1 MKGKAILRSLLLAY
15 GVTGLFLLIL
25 AFLLFQFEF
34 GGGTAAVG
42 IIIIYVVSCLV
53 GGFMAGKII
62 RDVYKRQPERSPTL
76 EVSRSSRPRPRIFRS
91 SWYSSRSWRVMPGRR
106 RRDFPRRLARAR
118 FSSIPIVA
126 AVPVIGS
133 WNTRPRYAAL
143 LYSESFR
150 CV

>member
-53 GGFMAGKII
+53 GGFMAGKDHTERPIYMGDRYRAFLLCSAASGI
-62 RDVYKRQPERSPTL
+62 FSGTGEMGYDLCPCVDYFFHVSWWRSHWWDAVVKAYKKML
-76 EVSRSSRPRPRIFRS
+76 
-91 SWYSSRSWRVMPGRR
+91 
-106 RRDFPRRLARAR
+106 
-118 FSSIPIVA
+118 
-126 AVPVIGS
+126 
-133 WNTRPRYAAL
+133 
-143 LYSESFR
+143 
-150 CV
+150 

>member
-15 GVTGLFLLIL
+15 GVTGLFLLTL

-62 RDVYKRQPERSPTL
+62 RKDRYIWGIVTGLSYYVLLLLVSFLAPGEMGYDLCPCVDYFFHVSWWRSHWWDAVVKAYKKML
-76 EVSRSSRPRPRIFRS
+76 
-91 SWYSSRSWRVMPGRR
+91 
-106 RRDFPRRLARAR
+106 
-118 FSSIPIVA
+118 
-126 AVPVIGS
+126 
-133 WNTRPRYAAL
+133 
-143 LYSESFR
+143 
-150 CV
+150 

>member
-53 GGFMAGKII
+53 
-62 RDVYKRQPERSPTL
+62 
-76 EVSRSSRPRPRIFRS
+76 
-91 SWYSSRSWRVMPGRR
+91 
-106 RRDFPRRLARAR
+106 
-118 FSSIPIVA
+118 
-126 AVPVIGS
+126 
-133 WNTRPRYAAL
+133 
-143 LYSESFR
+143 
-150 CV
+150 

>member
-62 RDVYKRQPERSPTL
+62 RKDRY
-76 EVSRSSRPRPRIFRS
+76 I
-91 SWYSSRSWRVMPGRR
+91 WG
-106 RRDFPRRLARAR
+106 
-118 FSSIPIVA
+118 IVTGA
-126 AVPVIGS
+126 FLLCS
-133 WNTRPRYAAL
+133 AL
-143 LYSESFR
+143 LDLFWHR
-150 CV
+150 GNGI

>member
-53 GGFMAGKII
+53 GGFMAGTGEMGYDLCPCVDYFFHVSWWRSHWWDAVVKA
-62 RDVYKRQPERSPTL
+62 YKKML
-76 EVSRSSRPRPRIFRS
+76 
-91 SWYSSRSWRVMPGRR
+91 
-106 RRDFPRRLARAR
+106 
-118 FSSIPIVA
+118 
-126 AVPVIGS
+126 
-133 WNTRPRYAAL
+133 
-143 LYSESFR
+143 
-150 CV
+150 

>member
-42 IIIIYVVSCLV
+42 IIIIYVVSCLA

-62 RDVYKRQPERSPTL
+62 RKDRYILGDRYRAFLLCSAA
-76 EVSRSSRPRPRIFRS
+76 SGIFS
-91 SWYSSRSWRVMPGRR
+91 GTGEMGYDLCHALTTFFMCLGGG
-106 RRDFPRRLARAR
+106 A
-118 FSSIPIVA
+118 
-126 AVPVIGS
+126 IGGMLS
-133 WNTRPRYAAL
+133 
-143 LYSESFR
+143 
-150 CV
+150 

>member
-42 IIIIYVVSCLV
+42 IIIIYVVSCLA

-62 RDVYKRQPERSPTL
+62 RKDRYLGDRYRAFLLCSAASGIFSGTGEMGYDLCPCVDYFFYVSWWRSHWWDAVVKAYKKML
-76 EVSRSSRPRPRIFRS
+76 
-91 SWYSSRSWRVMPGRR
+91 
-106 RRDFPRRLARAR
+106 
-118 FSSIPIVA
+118 
-126 AVPVIGS
+126 
-133 WNTRPRYAAL
+133 
-143 LYSESFR
+143 
-150 CV
+150 

>member
-53 GGFMAGKII
+53 RGLW
-62 RDVYKRQPERSPTL
+62 RERSYGKTVYMGDRYRAFLLCSAASGIFSGTGEMGYDLCPCVDYFFH
-76 EVSRSSRPRPRIFRS
+76 VSWWRSH
-91 SWYSSRSWRVMPGRR
+91 WW
-106 RRDFPRRLARAR
+106 D
-118 FSSIPIVA
+118 
-126 AVPVIGS
+126 AVVKA
-133 WNTRPRYAAL
+133 YKKML
-143 LYSESFR
+143 
-150 CV
+150 

>member
-53 GGFMAGKII
+53 GGLW
-62 RDVYKRQPERSPTL
+62 RERSYGKTDIYGGSLPGF
-76 EVSRSSRPRPRIFRS
+76 PIMFCCF
-91 SWYSSRSWRVMPGRR
+91 WYLFWHRGNG
-106 RRDFPRRLARAR
+106 
-118 FSSIPIVA
+118 I
-126 AVPVIGS
+126 
-133 WNTRPRYAAL
+133 
-143 LYSESFR
+143 
-150 CV
+150 

>member
-62 RDVYKRQPERSPTL
+62 RKDRYIWGIVTGTGEMGYDLCPCVDYFFYVSWWRSHWWDAVVKAYKKML
-76 EVSRSSRPRPRIFRS
+76 
-91 SWYSSRSWRVMPGRR
+91 
-106 RRDFPRRLARAR
+106 
-118 FSSIPIVA
+118 
-126 AVPVIGS
+126 
-133 WNTRPRYAAL
+133 
-143 LYSESFR
+143 
-150 CV
+150 

>member
-62 RDVYKRQPERSPTL
+62 RKDRYIWGDRYRAFLLCSAA
-76 EVSRSSRPRPRIFRS
+76 SGIFS
-91 SWYSSRSWRVMPGRR
+91 GTGEMGYDLCPCVDYFFMCLGGG
-106 RRDFPRRLARAR
+106 A
-118 FSSIPIVA
+118 
-126 AVPVIGS
+126 IGGMLS
-133 WNTRPRYAAL
+133 
-143 LYSESFR
+143 
-150 CV
+150 

>member
-53 GGFMAGKII
+53 GGFMAERPIYMGDRYRAFLLCSAASGIFSGTGKMGYDLCPCVDYFFHVPWW
-62 RDVYKRQPERSPTL
+62 RSHWWDAVVKAYKKML
-76 EVSRSSRPRPRIFRS
+76 
-91 SWYSSRSWRVMPGRR
+91 
-106 RRDFPRRLARAR
+106 
-118 FSSIPIVA
+118 
-126 AVPVIGS
+126 
-133 WNTRPRYAAL
+133 
-143 LYSESFR
+143 
-150 CV
+150 

>member
-62 RDVYKRQPERSPTL
+62 RKDRYIWGSLPGFP
-76 EVSRSSRPRPRIFRS
+76 IMFCCF
-91 SWYSSRSWRVMPGRR
+91 WYLFWHRGNG
-106 RRDFPRRLARAR
+106 
-118 FSSIPIVA
+118 I
-126 AVPVIGS
+126 
-133 WNTRPRYAAL
+133 
-143 LYSESFR
+143 
-150 CV
+150 